1 MWLIFA
7 AVEMGKGIRRQVNV
21 VNTYLLGAE
30 VTVVNRMK
38 ARPHGVCGGGERK
51 QTSKHMNI
59 KYNFR

>member
-38 ARPHGVCGGGERK
+38 ARPHGVCGGGGEK
-51 QTSKHMNI
+51 ANK
-59 KYNFR
+59 